1 LKLFMKSLKSL
12 FFAAVILVLVPTASS
27 AVIGDILCGLLPC
40 EGTPPPAAVP
50 EPSGAL
56 VMGAALLVLAV
67 ARRAR
72 K

>member
-1 LKLFMKSLKSL
+1 MKSLKSL

-40 EGTPPPAAVP
+40 DGGTPPPAAVP